1 MNYVDAFTV
10 QEYVDY
16 CKANNIYVFADVLE
30 QAGYFRASID
40 PKVFWEAAH
49 EYMTKRYG
57 KDNYIWTGEK
67 FWFDTEEEAIQFYAF
82 FRDWLED

>member
-1 MNYVDAFTV
+1 
-10 QEYVDY
+10 
-16 CKANNIYVFADVLE
+16 
-30 QAGYFRASID
+30 
-40 PKVFWEAAH
+40 
-49 EYMTKRYG
+49 MTNRYG